1 MKNTWLT
8 LLGIWVCT
16 AALAQQTVL
25 GGMVTV
31 QNSKYETGRLEPVIN
46 AQVEEDYGRSQATTT
61 GADGAFRL
69 PLVGIPE
76 QESFRFSVRKSG
88 LEVVNTDQLKAVAG
102 QKDAVRIYMARPEYI
117 ADFRK
122 KIYNV
127 GKTESEKAIERK
139 LSQLEKERAEL
150 QKNAAANAD
159 RIEALSAEIELAEA
173 RAKKIEQDA
182 RELAQKYERI
192 NLDDASEQY
201 QQAFRLFQAGE
212 LDQAL
217 ALLQNT
223 PEQARKILEERERIA
238 ELYREAAAR
247 DSVQRQRT
255 RETMQALRL
264 KADLH
269 RTRYEWDSV
278 ALAYDYLIRLDSTN
292 AQNVYDYAV
301 FLEDINRYDQAL
313 HWLATFNRMPGA
325 EAWQVANAYG
335 LVGQIHEETGNF
347 SGAMAA
353 YAELQR
359 QYASLTTKEAQ
370 NDFYKGNLAISY
382 SKLGFLYQA
391 QGKFDTALVYFEK
404 DLKLTEEI
412 CRDNPQSES
421 LKNGLAIS
429 YEKLGDI
436 YQAQGKFDTALVY
449 FEKRSQ
455 LGEELY
461 RSNPQSESVK
471 DGLAISY
478 ERLGDLYQAQGKFDT
493 ALVYFVKEAELSE
506 YLYRANP
513 KSESL
518 KNGLAISYE
527 KLGFLYQAQGKFDTA
542 LVYFVKR
549 SQLGEELYRDNPK
562 SESLKNGLAISYSK
576 LGEIYQAQ
584 GKFDTALVYFV
595 KYNQLG
601 EELYRANP
609 QSADLLFGL
618 GVSYYKLAA
627 LYEAMGQIPKAIA
640 YLVKALPVFERLYEI
655 TGLDKYIQI
664 SQALAR
670 EIHRLKN

>member
-16 AALAQQTVL
+16 ATLAQQTAL
-25 GGMVTV
+25 GGIVTV
-31 QNSKYETGRLEPVIN
+31 QNSKYETGRLEPVAN

-61 GADGAFRL
+61 GLDGAFRL

-102 QKDAVRIYMARPEYI
+102 QKDAVWIYMARPEYI

-139 LSQLEKERAEL
+139 LSQLEKDRAEL

-217 ALLQNT
+217 ALLQNS

-247 DSVQRQRT
+247 DSVQRQRS

-278 ALAYDYLIRLDSTN
+278 ALAYEYLIRLDSTN

-313 HWLATFNRMPGA
+313 HWLATFIRMPGA

-353 YAELQR
+353 YVEFQR

-370 NDFYKGNLAISY
+370 NDFYKEN
-382 SKLGFLYQA
+382 F
-391 QGKFDTALVYFEK
+391 
-404 DLKLTEEI
+404 
-412 CRDNPQSES
+412 
-421 LKNGLAIS
+421 
-429 YEKLGDI
+429 
-436 YQAQGKFDTALVY
+436 
-449 FEKRSQ
+449 
-455 LGEELY
+455 
-461 RSNPQSESVK
+461 
-471 DGLAISY
+471 AISY
-478 ERLGDLYQAQGKFDT
+478 ERLGSLYQ
-493 ALVYFVKEAELSE
+493 S
-506 YLYRANP
+506 
-513 KSESL
+513 
-518 KNGLAISYE
+518 
-527 KLGFLYQAQGKFDTA
+527 
-542 LVYFVKR
+542 
-549 SQLGEELYRDNPK
+549 
-562 SESLKNGLAISYSK
+562 
-576 LGEIYQAQ
+576 Q

-601 EELYRANP
+601 EDLYRANP
-609 QSADLLFGL
+609 KSADLLFGL

-655 TGLDKYIQI
+655 TGLDKYKQI

>member
-139 LSQLEKERAEL
+139 LSQLEKDRAEL

-247 DSVQRQRT
+247 DSVQRQRS

-301 FLEDINRYDQAL
+301 FLEAINRYDQAL
-313 HWLATFNRMPGA
+313 HWLTILIRMPGA

-335 LVGQIHEETGNF
+335 HVGQIHEETGNF

-353 YAELQR
+353 YVEYQR
-359 QYASLTTKEAQ
+359 QYVALSGKEAQ
-370 NDFYKGNLAISY
+370 NDFYKVNLAVSY
-382 SKLGFLYQA
+382 SKLGS
-391 QGKFDTALVYFEK
+391 
-404 DLKLTEEI
+404 I
-412 CRDNPQSES
+412 
-421 LKNGLAIS
+421 
-429 YEKLGDI
+429 
-436 YQAQGKFDTALVY
+436 
-449 FEKRSQ
+449 
-455 LGEELY
+455 
-461 RSNPQSESVK
+461 
-471 DGLAISY
+471 
-478 ERLGDLYQAQGKFDT
+478 YQAQGKFDT
-493 ALVYFVKEAELSE
+493 ALVYFVKYNQLGEK
-506 YLYRANP
+506 LYRANP
-513 KSESL
+513 QSESL
-518 KNGLAISYE
+518 KNGLAISYS
-527 KLGFLYQAQGKFDTA
+527 KLGDLYQAQGKFDTS
-542 LVYFVKR
+542 LVYFVKDLKL
-549 SQLGEELYRDNPK
+549 SEELYRDNPK

-584 GKFDTALVYFV
+584 GQFDTALVYFL
-595 KYNQLG
+595 KATKMF
-601 EELYRANP
+601 EELYRDNP
-609 QSADLLFGL
+609 KSTDMLFGL

-627 LYEAMGQIPKAIA
+627 RYEAMGQIPKAIA
-640 YLVKALPVFERLYEI
+640 YLEKALPVFERLYEI
-655 TGLDKYIQI
+655 TGLDRYKKN
-664 SQALAR
+664 SQFLAR
-670 EIHRLKN
+670 EIQRLKN